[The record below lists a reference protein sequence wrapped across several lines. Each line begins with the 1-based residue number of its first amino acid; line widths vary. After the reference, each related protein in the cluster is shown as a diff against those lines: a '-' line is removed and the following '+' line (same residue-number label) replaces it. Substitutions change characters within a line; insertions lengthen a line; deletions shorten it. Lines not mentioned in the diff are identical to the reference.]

1 MCYFQ
6 RMMKPRES
14 VKYADLE
21 LRAIRAIEALLAETP
36 VAHLVTLETSN
47 LQPDIDI
54 LVHVDAFDQ
63 RYVLACQVN
72 ASGQPRA
79 VRTSLLK
86 LRDGIS
92 QFRNQVTPLLIAPYL
107 SPESRA
113 LCKEQSVGY
122 LDLEGNARLQ
132 FGGVFMDHRVASK
145 PAVERRE
152 LRSLFKPKAA
162 QVLRVML
169 REPYR
174 RWRVAE
180 LAECAG
186 VSLGHVSNI
195 RNALLAREWA
205 SLAADGVFLSEP
217 AALLDDWRAEY
228 ALPEGEYREFY
239 TVLHGRSL
247 EDAVREAVGIDP
259 KAGRVIMAAFSAAD
273 WLAPY
278 GRTGTQY
285 FYADNGGIKRLQA
298 ALKLST
304 VPRGGNVIVTVPKDP
319 GLFLDAIEP
328 AAGVLC
334 TSDVQTFLDLS
345 QYGER
350 GVEAA
355 DHLRDKR
362 LDWSR

>member
-1 MCYFQ
+1 
-6 RMMKPRES
+6 MMKMPDS
-14 VKYADLE
+14 VKYTDLE
-21 LRAIRAIEALLAETP
+21 SRAISAIETLLAEIP
-36 VAHLVTLETSN
+36 VAHLVTLEASH
-47 LQPDIDI
+47 LQPDINL
-54 LVHVDAFDQ
+54 LVQFDAFDQ
-63 RYVLACQVN
+63 RYVLACQVK
-72 ASGQPRA
+72 ASGQPRT

-86 LRDGIS
+86 LRDSIS
-92 QFRNQVTPLLIAPYL
+92 RFGNEATPLLIAPYL

-113 LCKEQSVGY
+113 LCKEQHVGY

-132 FGGVFMDHRVASK
+132 FGGVFIDHQVASK
-145 PAVERRE
+145 PASVRRE

-169 REPYR
+169 RKPDR

-195 RNALLAREWA
+195 RNALLDREWA

-217 AALLDDWRAEY
+217 AALLDDWRAKY
-228 ALPEGEYREFY
+228 ALPEGEQREFY
-239 TVLHGRSL
+239 TVLHGRLL
-247 EDAVREAVGIDP
+247 EDAVRKAVGIDP
-259 KAGRVIMAAFSAAD
+259 KAGRVILAAFSAAA

-278 GRTGTQY
+278 GRTGTHY
-285 FYADNGGIKRLQA
+285 FYADPGGISRLQA

-304 VPRGGNVIVTVPKDP
+304 VPQGGNVIVTVPKDP

-328 AAGVLC
+328 ATGVFC
-334 TSDVQTFLDLS
+334 TSEVQTFLDLS

-350 GVEAA
+350 GKEAA
-355 DHLRDKR
+355 GHLRGKR
-362 LDWSR
+362 LEWSR